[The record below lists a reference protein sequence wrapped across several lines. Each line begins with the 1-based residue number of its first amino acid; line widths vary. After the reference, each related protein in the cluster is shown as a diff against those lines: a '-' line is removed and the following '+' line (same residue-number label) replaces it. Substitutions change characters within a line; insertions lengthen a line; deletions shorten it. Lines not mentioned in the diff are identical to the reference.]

1 MSLHPRR
8 ARATNERSLG
18 SNIPRR
24 VAYLRGVRMVMAVP
38 GQLGA
43 WMAAAQ
49 RGDHDAYRDLLEAVQ
64 PMIHGYL
71 RKRIESEAAAEDVT
85 QDVLLTMHRVRHTYD
100 PERPFEPWLFAIARS
115 RLIDHLR
122 RRRRVSAM
130 EVLTDTVPEMAATA
144 AAETAGDAAFEILDR
159 LPATQREAFAML
171 KLEGLTTEEAAR
183 RAGVSVSALKVR
195 AHRAYKA
202 LRKALAAQSDE

>member
-1 MSLHPRR
+1 
-8 ARATNERSLG
+8 
-18 SNIPRR
+18 
-24 VAYLRGVRMVMAVP
+24 
-38 GQLGA
+38 
-43 WMAAAQ
+43 MAAAQ
-49 RGDHDAYRDLLEAVQ
+49 RGDHEAYRDLLEAVQ
-64 PMIHGYL
+64 PMILGYV
-71 RKRIESEAAAEDVT
+71 RKRIESEVAAEDIA

-100 PERPFEPWLFAIARS
+100 PERPFEPWLFSIARS

-122 RRRRVSAM
+122 RRRRVSAI
-130 EVLTDTVPEMAATA
+130 EVLTDTLPEIAATA
-144 AAETAGDAAFEILDR
+144 AAETAGDSAFEILER

-202 LRKALAAQSDE
+202 LRKALAAKSDA

>member
-1 MSLHPRR
+1 
-8 ARATNERSLG
+8 
-18 SNIPRR
+18 
-24 VAYLRGVRMVMAVP
+24 
-38 GQLGA
+38 
-43 WMAAAQ
+43 
-49 RGDHDAYRDLLEAVQ
+49 
-64 PMIHGYL
+64 
-71 RKRIESEAAAEDVT
+71 EDVT

-130 EVLTDTVPEMAATA
+130 EILTDNLPELAVTSS
-144 AAETAGDAAFEILDR
+144 AETAGDAAFEILDR
-159 LPATQREAFAML
+159 LPATQREAFSML

>member
-1 MSLHPRR
+1 
-8 ARATNERSLG
+8 
-18 SNIPRR
+18 
-24 VAYLRGVRMVMAVP
+24 MVMAAP

-43 WMAAAQ
+43 RMAAAQ
-49 RGDHDAYRDLLEAVQ
+49 RGDHEAYRDLLEAVQ
-64 PMIHGYL
+64 PMILGYL
-71 RKRIESEAAAEDVT
+71 RKRIESEAAAEDVS

-130 EVLTDTVPEMAATA
+130 EVLTDTLPEFAATA
-144 AAETAGDAAFEILDR
+144 SAETAGDAAFEILDR

>member
-1 MSLHPRR
+1 MT
-8 ARATNERSLG
+8 AA
-18 SNIPRR
+18 
-24 VAYLRGVRMVMAVP
+24 P

-49 RGDHDAYRDLLEAVQ
+49 RGDHDAYRQLLEAVQ
-64 PMIHGYL
+64 PMVLGYV
-71 RKRIESEAAAEDVT
+71 RRRIESEAAAEDVT
-85 QDVLLTMHRVRHTYD
+85 QDVLLTMHRARHTYD
-100 PERPFEPWLFAIARS
+100 PERPFEPWLFAVARS

-122 RRRRVSAM
+122 RRRRVSAI
-130 EVLTDTVPEMAATA
+130 EVLTDTLPEIAATA
-144 AAETAGDAAFEILDR
+144 SAETVGDSALEILDR

-171 KLEGLTTEEAAR
+171 KLEGLTTEEAAE

-202 LRKALAAQSDE
+202 LRRALAAKSDG

>member
-1 MSLHPRR
+1 ME
-8 ARATNERSLG
+8 ATT
-18 SNIPRR
+18 
-24 VAYLRGVRMVMAVP
+24 
-38 GQLGA
+38 QLGA

-49 RGDHDAYRDLLEAVQ
+49 RGDQEAYRELLEAVQ
-64 PMIHGYL
+64 PMVLGYV
-71 RKRIESEAAAEDVT
+71 RRRIASEPAAEDVA
-85 QDVLLTMHRVRHTYD
+85 QDVLLTMHRARHTYD
-100 PERPFEPWLFAIARS
+100 PRRPFEPWLFAIARS

-122 RRRRVSAM
+122 RRRRVSAI
-130 EVLTDTVPEMAATA
+130 EVLTETLPEVPAAVATG
-144 AAETAGDAAFEILDR
+144 TAGESAFEILER

-202 LRKALAAQSDE
+202 LRKALAEKSGE